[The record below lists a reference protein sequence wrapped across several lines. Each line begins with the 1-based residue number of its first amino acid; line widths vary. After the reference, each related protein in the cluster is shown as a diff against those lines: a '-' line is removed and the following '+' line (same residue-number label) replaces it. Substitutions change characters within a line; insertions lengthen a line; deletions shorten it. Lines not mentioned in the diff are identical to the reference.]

1 MFKLLMRQGLPLEE
15 KILLTNR
22 RIKQWYEHYYG
33 KVYVAFSGGK
43 DSTVL
48 LHLVRSLYPD
58 VKAVFCDTGLEF
70 PEIRDFVKTVDNV
83 IWVKPKKT
91 FLEVIKNYGY
101 PVVSKEQ
108 SQYIS
113 EYRNTK
119 SNKLKDIRFNGK
131 NGTNSGQISKK
142 WKYLIEAP
150 FKISH
155 KCCYYL
161 KKEPSYRYEKSSQEF
176 PIVGTMASESRLR
189 TQSYLKNGCNAFD
202 SKRPISQP
210 IAFWTEEDVWEYIK
224 TFNLDYSAI
233 YNMGYTRTGCV
244 YCMYGCHNDKQGD
257 EKFIRLKDTHPQ
269 LYDYCIN
276 KLNLKEV
283 LTYVGIKYE

>member
-22 RIKQWYEHYYG
+22 RIKQWYEYYCG

-119 SNKLKDIRFNGK
+119 SDKLKDIRFNGK

-189 TQSYLKNGCNAFD
+189 TQSYLIMWG
-202 SKRPISQP
+202 
-210 IAFWTEEDVWEYIK
+210 
-224 TFNLDYSAI
+224 
-233 YNMGYTRTGCV
+233 
-244 YCMYGCHNDKQGD
+244 
-257 EKFIRLKDTHPQ
+257 
-269 LYDYCIN
+269 
-276 KLNLKEV
+276 
-283 LTYVGIKYE
+283 